1 MDRPGIIDQSDDALK
16 EVSDTRLFDL
26 AVDYAQLDDLTS
38 HDDPAAKEA
47 EGRMVGLLLRA
58 MDECDAPA
66 EQYERLGLGGAA

>member
-1 MDRPGIIDQSDDALK
+1 M
-16 EVSDTRLFDL
+16 LFRS
-26 AVDYAQLDDLTS
+26 VDYAQLDDLTS